1 MSDKIRYVR
10 ELSPESA
17 GEAPGR
23 GRLQGRRILVVG
35 GGQRTFDAATDPVGN
50 GRAMSLLFAREGAHV
65 AVADV
70 NRASADDTV
79 QRVTAEG
86 GQAFSIQADIARE
99 EDVIRMIDEA
109 IDGLG
114 GLDGMVLNVGIGVG
128 AHGLD
133 GVDLKEWNDTFAVNL
148 TGPMLCCRKAL
159 KHIADGSSIV
169 FISSIAALRSG
180 SRLIAY
186 DASKAALGGLM
197 RNVAKEGARRGVRAN
212 IIYPGPGRYAAR
224 PAHQRRPAVAKCGG
238 RAVRADGDRVG
249 NRLRGAVF
257 HLRRERLHQR
267 AGAGGRQRNHRVI
280 GPNPERK
287 SHSRVPRSVQ

>member
-10 ELSPESA
+10 GLSPESA

-50 GRAMSLLFAREGAHV
+50 GRAMSLLFAKEGAHV

-70 NRASADDTV
+70 NRASAEDTV

-86 GQAFSIQADIARE
+86 GRAFSIEADIARE
-99 EDVIRMIDEA
+99 DDV
-109 IDGLG
+109 GLG

-128 AHGLD
+128 ALGLD
-133 GVDLKEWNDTFAVNL
+133 GVKVKEWNDTFAVNL
-148 TGPMLCCRKAL
+148 TGPMLCSRKAL
-159 KHIADGSSIV
+159 KHLADGSSIV

-197 RNVAKEGARRGVRAN
+197 RNVAKEGARRGIRAN
-212 IIYPGPGRYAAR
+212 IIYPGLVDTPLGRHTSAGRPSRSAEGVPFGRMATGWEIAYAALFFISDESVYVN
-224 PAHQRRPAVAKCGG
+224 AQALAVDSGITG
-238 RAVRADGDRVG
+238 
-249 NRLRGAVF
+249 L
-257 HLRRERLHQR
+257 
-267 AGAGGRQRNHRVI
+267 
-280 GPNPERK
+280 
-287 SHSRVPRSVQ
+287 